1 MANHTCRVITL
12 SDSSFPKF
20 LAKATKN
27 DVDHLSIPILPQNLI
42 IGVSHIA
49 RQDDERGPRSFPWEV
64 KEACWRKAEKVP
76 GRSPD
81 RWRMDPYGNMVFK
94 KLVACEGALCH
105 NYDHVQPFS
114 KVQPFALFHPRMFSP
129 RHIPDRPR
137 GPHSDARSPLC

>member
-1 MANHTCRVITL
+1 MC
-12 SDSSFPKF
+12 KF
-20 LAKATKN
+20 NKTA
-27 DVDHLSIPILPQNLI
+27 S
-42 IGVSHIA
+42 
-49 RQDDERGPRSFPWEV
+49 RFQDDERGPRSFPWEV

-114 KVQPFALFHPRMFSP
+114 KVDPFAVSPPPVCLALIVSPPSNRDEMVEQLSLKRSVWCSVGTSGRGGGHVLFEKLNWACGTETHCTLSWSR
-129 RHIPDRPR
+129 
-137 GPHSDARSPLC
+137 